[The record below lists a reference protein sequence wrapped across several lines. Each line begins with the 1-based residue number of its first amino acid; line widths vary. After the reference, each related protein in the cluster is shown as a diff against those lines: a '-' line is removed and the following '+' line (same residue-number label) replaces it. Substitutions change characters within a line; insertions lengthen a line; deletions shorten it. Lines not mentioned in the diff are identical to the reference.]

1 MFNQITNLN
10 PKIYKK
16 EELFDINN
24 LMRPDPKIEY
34 IYNPTKKAVQ
44 ANLPKVQILENQ
56 KFNDML
62 NLYLNNKQSTNK
74 TI

>member
-1 MFNQITNLN
+1 
-10 PKIYKK
+10 
-16 EELFDINN
+16 
-24 LMRPDPKIEY
+24 MRPDPKIEY